1 MKKKLLSLT
10 AVAAAMAL
18 SACGGGTDST
28 VTEADSAAE
37 AQKSSETQESS
48 EDESSASS
56 DEEGVEESTEEPE
69 AICDDVIDTD
79 AFHMTF
85 VALDAYSEYSYTVDS
100 SGSAFAPT
108 IEEGYKLLVLEGHIE
123 NKATYVIPSNAFSC
137 SITVNDSFEIDD
149 PRFDFCRSNSREL
162 DPYTDFDYAIY
173 ANVPEKLIDEFQS
186 ASFSIGFNN
195 DMSASVGDGSTE
207 NLYTFTSDMKTAT
220 LTDENSNGTR
230 EGSSSDQA
238 ANTKLMNLWSKDFYV
253 DDFNRPADQWYV
265 STQKF
270 FQGTFNNSIATNANL
285 AVKLVVDSD
294 NVITIFL
301 HSYQDRNPDKN
312 IGFDKTFNITMRT
325 DDGTDH
331 NLTGICYPH
340 PNEFLSRQRFHL
352 HNPHH

>member
-1 MKKKLLSLT
+1 
-10 AVAAAMAL
+10 
-18 SACGGGTDST
+18 
-28 VTEADSAAE
+28 
-37 AQKSSETQESS
+37 
-48 EDESSASS
+48 
-56 DEEGVEESTEEPE
+56 
-69 AICDDVIDTD
+69 
-79 AFHMTF
+79 
-85 VALDAYSEYSYTVDS
+85 
-100 SGSAFAPT
+100 
-108 IEEGYKLLVLEGHIE
+108 
-123 NKATYVIPSNAFSC
+123 
-137 SITVNDSFEIDD
+137 
-149 PRFDFCRSNSREL
+149 
-162 DPYTDFDYAIY
+162 
-173 ANVPEKLIDEFQS
+173 
-186 ASFSIGFNN
+186 
-195 DMSASVGDGSTE
+195 MSASVGDGSTE